1 MAGSPENSFARA
13 ANWYNQRP
21 IRERALILLTALVLV
36 IFVVWE
42 LAVTPLQ
49 QTHQGLESRIQTLS
63 ASRDDLLARQQL
75 LDEQLATDPSLV
87 LQNQLSARQQRLD
100 RLNRQIADATGQLI
114 APRAMVTLLRDMLAA
129 QGSLVLQGVELKTPT
144 PVFAPRPGSQ
154 PPEEPKVAEEPL
166 LYAHDAE
173 LRIEGSYL
181 DVLNYLE
188 RLEAMDERLGWVMLE
203 SSAGD
208 WPSGEAVIRVRT
220 LSVDQ
225 AWLGV

>member
-49 QTHQGLESRIQTLS
+49 KERQGLESRIQTLS

-129 QGSLVLQGVELKTPT
+129 QG
-144 PVFAPRPGSQ
+144 
-154 PPEEPKVAEEPL
+154 
-166 LYAHDAE
+166 
-173 LRIEGSYL
+173 
-181 DVLNYLE
+181 
-188 RLEAMDERLGWVMLE
+188 
-203 SSAGD
+203 
-208 WPSGEAVIRVRT
+208 
-220 LSVDQ
+220 LSFTH
-225 AWLGV
+225 L